1 MSGQYDIIST
11 QEEGVKMENRR
22 KGKAAETLKKRAIWS
37 AEAFGEGGYEIV
49 PPEKEEEFRKLAEE
63 ESRRRRPGLY
73 ACDAVATARRVG

>member
-1 MSGQYDIIST
+1 MAT
-11 QEEGVKMENRR
+11 R
-22 KGKAAETLKKRAIWS
+22 KTRVGKAAEARKKPAIWS

-63 ESRRRRPGLY
+63 DSRRRRPGLY